1 MQPSKYPIEALY
13 YVGRQPDVLQFLIS
27 TSRPAID
34 ACSVLLSILVTSCCL
49 KDPLMTLDCAVVGLF
64 FKEFLV
70 PIFWIFKSLVQKDHR
85 LVFQFVLK
93 QHGISPDQVKFK
105 SG

>member
-1 MQPSKYPIEALY
+1 MHPRDLLLPQGS
-13 YVGRQPDVLQFLIS
+13 YVKVNG
-27 TSRPAID
+27 
-34 ACSVLLSILVTSCCL
+34 
-49 KDPLMTLDCAVVGLF
+49 AVVGLF

-105 SG
+105 PG